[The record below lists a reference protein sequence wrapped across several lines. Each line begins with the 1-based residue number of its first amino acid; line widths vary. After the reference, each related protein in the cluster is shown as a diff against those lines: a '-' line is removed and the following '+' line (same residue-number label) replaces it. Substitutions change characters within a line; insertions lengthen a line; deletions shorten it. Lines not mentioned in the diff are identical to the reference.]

1 MLPRFIDSALHC
13 QWTVYYTECKELN
26 IVNRRHPVCTGVS
39 STAKKQALWALQA
52 EDRQRVFI
60 EAGAFD
66 GSLLSNSIYF
76 ELKYNW
82 TGLLVEP
89 DPQSYKIMKGTVA
102 TFSSII
108 TNSALLSALG
118 EYGT

>member
-1 MLPRFIDSALHC
+1 MPIIQTDHGL
-13 QWTVYYTECKELN
+13 V
-26 IVNRRHPVCTGVS
+26 
-39 STAKKQALWALQA
+39 LQA

-66 GSLLSNSIYF
+66 GSLLSNSIYL

-89 DPQSYKIMKGTVA
+89 DPKAFKIMKGKNEET
-102 TFSSII
+102 TLFR
-108 TNSALLSALG
+108 LLEFNDHLMLM
-118 EYGT
+118 ELI